1 MSKKEERR
9 EKIISIIKENN
20 GASVKELAQK
30 LDVSDMTIRRDIR
43 VLEEKNIVE
52 TFHGAIVYNSKIDNP
67 INEDNKEYSLD
78 SHSLIKD
85 REKYLIGQK
94 AASMIK
100 EDDIIII
107 DIGTTTEK
115 LSQAMDDIKCTAL
128 VFSSNNLINLLFKKN
143 VDLIIGGGNL
153 HRDSGMM
160 ESSQSIEMMKNIRA
174 SKLFLSAAGVHK
186 DLGITCENSY
196 ELNSK
201 KIIIKNSLEVI
212 LLADS
217 SKFGAVKSTHFA
229 DLSDI
234 DTIIS
239 DKGLSEEWQEYIEE
253 IGINLILV

>member
-1 MSKKEERR
+1 MSKKEDRR
-9 EKIISIIKENN
+9 NKIISIIKENN
-20 GASVKELAQK
+20 GASVKELATK

-43 VLEEKNIVE
+43 ILEEQNIVE

-67 INEDNKEYSLD
+67 INEDKYSLD
-78 SHSLIKD
+78 SHLLIKD
-85 REKYLIGQK
+85 REKFLIGQK

-107 DIGTTTEK
+107 DTGTTTEK

-143 VDLIIGGGNL
+143 IDLIIGGGNL

-160 ESSQSIEMMKNIRA
+160 ESNQSIEMMKNIRA

-201 KIIIKNSLEVI
+201 KIIIRNSLEVI

-229 DLSDI
+229 DLSEI

-239 DKGLSEEWQEYIEE
+239 DKNLSDEWQDYLKEMDIK
-253 IGINLILV
+253 LILV